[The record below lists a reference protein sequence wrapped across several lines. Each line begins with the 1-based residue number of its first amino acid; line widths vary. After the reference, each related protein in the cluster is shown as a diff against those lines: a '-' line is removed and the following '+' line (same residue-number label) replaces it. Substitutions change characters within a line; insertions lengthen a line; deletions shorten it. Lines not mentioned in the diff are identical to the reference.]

1 MEMEI
6 VNNDYIVGL
15 LYRIK
20 CENDI
25 NDEDIAKRLG
35 MSRVTLNKRRKGKSE
50 WKASE
55 LSVISEMTHVP
66 VTNLLK
72 EVSDGGD

>member
-1 MEMEI
+1 MEI